1 MGAFRIDGATALVT
15 GGSSGIGAAAAR
27 QLAGAG
33 ATVFLAGRD
42 ATRLTELADRIGGTA
57 IIGDLT
63 EPAGAADLAERV
75 LTEAGRVDVLV
86 NNAGQGWA
94 GPLTGMTEPEIAR
107 MVALNLTAPILLT
120 RAVLPGM
127 LARGRGHLGF
137 VGSIAGRLGVREE
150 AVYSGTKAGLSV
162 FADSLRHETAG
173 HGIVVTELV
182 PAVVDTAFFVRRG
195 RPYDRRS
202 PGRCRPHGPR
212 PPCSPPCSP
221 GAPRRTCPTGY
232 ACRWRSA
239 PPSPTPTGPSPDGG
253 AERTA
258 PGAQL
263 VERSARMDWVRE
275 FMVARTAVGSY
286 PQWAMQLAHRES
298 LPRP

>member
-27 QLAGAG
+27 QLADAG

-202 PGRCRPHGPR
+202 PRPVPAARASAALLTAMFAGRPEAYLPNWLRLPVAIRSTLPHTYR
-212 PPCSPPCSP
+212 TLS
-221 GAPRRTCPTGY
+221 RRWG
-232 ACRWRSA
+232 
-239 PPSPTPTGPSPDGG
+239 
-253 AERTA
+253 
-258 PGAQL
+258 
-263 VERSARMDWVRE
+263 
-275 FMVARTAVGSY
+275 
-286 PQWAMQLAHRES
+286 
-298 LPRP
+298 